1 VHASH
6 KVLMEADDYI
16 LPIVGNQQGILD
28 QQLRPYPFH
37 FVNIIMLIVYI
48 KLHIILI
55 IKKIFFLILPKVRNV
70 NQQKILTFCVSEKRQ
85 GREG

>member
-1 VHASH
+1 
-6 KVLMEADDYI
+6 MEVDNNI

-55 IKKIFFLILPKVRNV
+55 IF
-70 NQQKILTFCVSEKRQ
+70 
-85 GREG
+85 